1 MGNREGH
8 PAMSL
13 PFGIQPGLTTGIM
26 AANIIIWLLLQS
38 NHTLLERM
46 VFVYRSVA
54 RDREYDRL
62 IASGFAH
69 HSFIHLLFNM
79 MTLYYFGPV
88 VEELY
93 GRFGFAAIYLS
104 SIVGGN
110 LFTMITHRN
119 NLNYSALGASG
130 GLFGVVFAFVWLL
143 PDAKLALFILPVFI
157 PGWLFAI
164 LICWISMILSQL
176 PRAHEAG
183 ISHEGHLGGA
193 ISGAMVALLFHIPMN
208 VRLEQL
214 AFWAGAILPVI
225 LFGIWKWLKPGKG

>member
-1 MGNREGH
+1 
-8 PAMSL
+8 MSL
-13 PFGIQPGLTTGIM
+13 PLGLEPGLTLAII
-26 AANIIIWLLLQS
+26 AANVILWLLLQS
-38 NHTLLERM
+38 NHALLERM
-46 VFVYRSVA
+46 IFVHRSVS

-79 MTLYYFGPV
+79 MTLYYFGPT
-88 VEELY
+88 VEMLY
-93 GRFGFAAIYLS
+93 GRLGFAAIYLL

-110 LFTMITHRN
+110 LFTMVTHRN

-130 GLFGVVFAFVWLL
+130 GLFGVVFAFVWML
-143 PDAKLALFILPVFI
+143 PDARLALFFIPVFI

-164 LICWISMILSQL
+164 IICWLSMVLSQL

-193 ISGAMVALLFHIPMN
+193 ITGALVALFFHIPEN
-208 VRLEQL
+208 VRTEQVVFL
-214 AFWAGAILPVI
+214 AGAILPVI

>member
-1 MGNREGH
+1 MG
-8 PAMSL
+8 L
-13 PFGIQPGLTTGIM
+13 QPGLTLAII
-26 AANIIIWLLLQS
+26 AANVILWLLLQS

-46 VFVYRSVA
+46 IFVYRSVA

-79 MTLYYFGPV
+79 MTLYYFGPT
-88 VEELY
+88 VELLY
-93 GRFGFAAIYLS
+93 GRLGFAAIYLL

-110 LFTMITHRN
+110 LFTMVTHRN

-130 GLFGVVFAFVWLL
+130 GLFGVVFAFVWVL
-143 PDAKLALFILPVFI
+143 PDAKLALFFIPIFI

-164 LICWISMILSQL
+164 IICWLSMVLSQL

-193 ISGAMVALLFHIPMN
+193 ITGALVALFFHIPEN
-208 VRLEQL
+208 VRTEQVVFL
-214 AFWAGAILPVI
+214 AGAILPVV
-225 LFGIWKWLKPGKG
+225 LFGIWKWLKPGKLW

>member
-1 MGNREGH
+1 MG
-8 PAMSL
+8 L
-13 PFGIQPGLTTGIM
+13 QPGLTLAII
-26 AANIIIWLLLQS
+26 AANVILWLLLQS

-46 VFVYRSVA
+46 IFVYRSVA

-79 MTLYYFGPV
+79 MTLYYFGPT
-88 VEELY
+88 VELIY
-93 GRFGFAAIYLS
+93 GRLGFAAIYLL

-110 LFTMITHRN
+110 LFTMVTHRN

-130 GLFGVVFAFVWLL
+130 GLFGVVFAFVWVL
-143 PDAKLALFILPVFI
+143 PDAKLALFFIPIFI

-164 LICWISMILSQL
+164 IICWLSMVLSQL

-193 ISGAMVALLFHIPMN
+193 ITGALVALFFHIPEN
-208 VRLEQL
+208 VRTEQVVFL
-214 AFWAGAILPVI
+214 AGAILPVV
-225 LFGIWKWLKPGKG
+225 LFGIWKWLKPGKLW